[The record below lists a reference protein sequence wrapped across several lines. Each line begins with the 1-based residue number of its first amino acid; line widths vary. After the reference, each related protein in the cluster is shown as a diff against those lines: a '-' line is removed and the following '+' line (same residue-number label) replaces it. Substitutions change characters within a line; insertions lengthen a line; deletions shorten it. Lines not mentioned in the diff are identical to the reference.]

1 MFYDGCSC
9 LTLGLTRSVKLRRDP
24 NKSIRKKL
32 LSFQITASFSE
43 WCHQES
49 NRGHKDFQSF
59 ALPTELWHL
68 LDFGCKGIANF

>member
-1 MFYDGCSC
+1 MFYDGCSG
-9 LTLGLTRSVKLRRDP
+9 LTLGLTRSVRLRRDP

-32 LSFQITASFSE
+32 LSFQITASLSE

-68 LDFGCKGIANF
+68 LDFECKGIANF